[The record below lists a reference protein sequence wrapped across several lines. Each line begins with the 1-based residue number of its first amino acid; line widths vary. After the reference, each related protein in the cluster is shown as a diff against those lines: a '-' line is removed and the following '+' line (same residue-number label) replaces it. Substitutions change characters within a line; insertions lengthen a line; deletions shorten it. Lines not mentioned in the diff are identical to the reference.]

1 LIILSFDTMYIMLT
15 KKRMSE
21 MNRVKIAHILSVL
34 CLLGI
39 SAVQAQ
45 DSDFLSQS
53 RATSQGMLKELGQ
66 KLQSAMA
73 DGGAVNAIGV
83 CNTQAPEI
91 AGRVSA
97 QNQVKLSRVG
107 TRARNPVMGVPN
119 DWQAKALAQFDAG
132 LARGDKPADME
143 FSETVVKP
151 DGSKEFHFA
160 KPIVMQPMCVA
171 CHGSSDQISPEV
183 KAKLSEL
190 YPNDKAVN
198 YQPGQLRGAVVLSRS
213 AP

>member
-1 LIILSFDTMYIMLT
+1 
-15 KKRMSE
+15 

-45 DSDFLSQS
+45 DSDLLSQS

-119 DWQAKALAQFDAG
+119 DWQARALAQFDAG
-132 LARGDKPADME
+132 LARGDKPAEME
-143 FSETVVKP
+143 FSETITKS

-160 KPIVMQPMCVA
+160 KPIVLQPMCVA
-171 CHGSSDQISPEV
+171 CHGGPEQISPEV
-183 KAKLSEL
+183 KSKLSEL

>member
-1 LIILSFDTMYIMLT
+1 MLT
-15 KKRMSE
+15 KLC
-21 MNRVKIAHILSVL
+21 ALCFLGLSVVQ
-34 CLLGI
+34 
-39 SAVQAQ
+39 AQAQ
-45 DSDFLSQS
+45 DSDMLSLSRSISQS
-53 RATSQGMLKELGQ
+53 MLKELGQ
-66 KLQSAMA
+66 KLQSAMTE
-73 DGGAVNAIGV
+73 GGAVNAIGV

-119 DWQAKALAQFDAG
+119 DWQARALAQFDAG
-132 LARGDKPADME
+132 LARGDKPAEME
-143 FSETVVKP
+143 FSETITKS

-160 KPIVMQPMCVA
+160 KPIVLQPMCVA
-171 CHGSSDQISPEV
+171 CHGGPEQISPEV
-183 KAKLSEL
+183 KSKLIEL

>member
-1 LIILSFDTMYIMLT
+1 MKRYT
-15 KKRMSE
+15 KLF
-21 MNRVKIAHILSVL
+21 ALCFLGLSV
-34 CLLGI
+34 
-39 SAVQAQ
+39 VQAPAQ
-45 DSDFLSQS
+45 DSDMLSQS
-53 RATSQGMLKELGQ
+53 RVISQAMLKELGQ
-66 KLQSAMA
+66 KLQSAMTE
-73 DGGAVNAIGV
+73 GGAVNAIGV

-119 DWQAKALAQFDAG
+119 EWQARALAQFDAG
-132 LARGDKPADME
+132 LARGDKPAEME
-143 FSETVVKP
+143 FSETITKS

-160 KPIVMQPMCVA
+160 KPIVLQPMCVA
-171 CHGSSDQISPEV
+171 CHGGPEQISPEV
-183 KAKLSEL
+183 KSKLSEL

>member
-1 LIILSFDTMYIMLT
+1 MKLHT
-15 KKRMSE
+15 KLC
-21 MNRVKIAHILSVL
+21 ALCFLGLSVVQ
-34 CLLGI
+34 
-39 SAVQAQ
+39 AQAQ
-45 DSDFLSQS
+45 DSEMLSLS
-53 RATSQGMLKELGQ
+53 RAISQAMLKELGQ

-107 TRARNPVMGVPN
+107 TRARNPVMGIPN
-119 DWQAKALAQFDAG
+119 DWQTKALAHFDAG
-132 LARGDKPADME
+132 LARGEKPAEME
-143 FSETVVKP
+143 FSEIITQA

-160 KPIVMQPMCVA
+160 KPIVLQPMCVA
-171 CHGSSDQISPEV
+171 CHGSPEQISPEV
-183 KAKLSEL
+183 QSKLSEL

-198 YQPGQLRGAVVLSRS
+198 YLPGQLRGAVVLSRS

>member
-1 LIILSFDTMYIMLT
+1 
-15 KKRMSE
+15 
-21 MNRVKIAHILSVL
+21 MNHLKLAHILSAL
-34 CLLGI
+34 CLWGF
-39 SAVQAQ
+39 SAAQAQ
-45 DSDFLSQS
+45 DSDLLNQS
-53 RATSQGMLKELGQ
+53 RATSQGILKELGQ

-91 AGRVSA
+91 AARVSS

-151 DGSKEFHFA
+151 DGSKEFHYA
-160 KPIVMQPMCVA
+160 KPIMLQPMCVS
-171 CHGSSDQISPEV
+171 CHGSSEQISPEV
-183 KAKLSEL
+183 KAKLNAL
-190 YPNDKAVN
+190 YPNDTAVG
-198 YQPGQLRGAVVLSRS
+198 YLPGQLRGAVVLSRS
-213 AP
+213 VP

>member
-1 LIILSFDTMYIMLT
+1 
-15 KKRMSE
+15 
-21 MNRVKIAHILSVL
+21 MNHVKLAHIFAAL
-34 CLLGI
+34 CFIGF
-39 SAVQAQ
+39 STAQAQ
-45 DSDFLSQS
+45 DSDLLTQS
-53 RATSQGMLKELGQ
+53 RATSLGMLKELGQ

-107 TRARNPVMGVPN
+107 NRARNPVMGVPN

-132 LARGDKPADME
+132 LARGDKPAEME
-143 FSETVVKP
+143 FSETITKS

-160 KPIVMQPMCVA
+160 KPIVLQPMCVA
-171 CHGSSDQISPEV
+171 CHGGPEQISPEV
-183 KAKLSEL
+183 KSKLSEL

-213 AP
+213 MP